1 MEHLKRF
8 SDSTIAYMEADAN
21 KPYYVY
27 YLKDPRNDE
36 IFYIGK
42 GKGNR
47 IFKHKEDAEQD
58 MKEDYMFEG
67 EKESNLKFER
77 IGQILSEGLNVLGYI
92 VSFKLTNNEAYAAE
106 NALINMVKMN
116 EMYSLTNLV
125 NGHGTSGYKVEDLED
140 EFGYDPMEVSDINTD
155 EIILAVKINDGFRLC
170 KNENVVYPEDIE
182 KRDPDNLKMRT
193 LGTWNVDKSLL
204 EKDKIKYIIG
214 INSGANNS
222 VISAYE
228 ITSKRMKSKE
238 KYDKNNVLRPIYT
251 FESDSNSEEVLKKLN
266 LYKKALPSLEFKAQC
281 SRRYINR

>member
-214 INSGANNS
+214 IN
-222 VISAYE
+222 
-228 ITSKRMKSKE
+228 
-238 KYDKNNVLRPIYT
+238 
-251 FESDSNSEEVLKKLN
+251 
-266 LYKKALPSLEFKAQC
+266 
-281 SRRYINR
+281 